1 MKEKFTSSKTYSNL
15 PCAHRQWKHDGHDYQ
30 IHLAKL
36 TVTGGRGT
44 NQTKDQELS
53 WLLVLSGIQYGLDP
67 SDKESFI
74 SGLISNSEIYG
85 KVDGQTSGI

>member
-1 MKEKFTSSKTYSNL
+1 MRLF
-15 PCAHRQWKHDGHDYQ
+15 QWKHDGHDYQ

-53 WLLVLSGIQYGLDP
+53 WLLVLSGIQ
-67 SDKESFI
+67 
-74 SGLISNSEIYG
+74 
-85 KVDGQTSGI
+85 